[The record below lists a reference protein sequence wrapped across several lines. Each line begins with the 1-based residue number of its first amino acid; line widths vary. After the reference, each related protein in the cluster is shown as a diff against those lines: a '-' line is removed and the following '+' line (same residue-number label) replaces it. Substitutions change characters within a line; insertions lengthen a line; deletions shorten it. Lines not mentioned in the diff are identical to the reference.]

1 MEYPLFFAV
10 IQKSDTVLRELLISD
25 VFSSKTFDLDY
36 YWAVRYTM
44 HWPDGLR
51 QFLSMSSEY
60 IKRHSGDLFEIAIR
74 HSMVESLGPLIEAQ
88 LPISMDTWTFLC
100 SQYDPCT
107 PFHTEAL
114 SSIAK
119 LLRNQTS
126 DSGIKF
132 YRTRDLSL
140 AAAEALWMAGFQEL
154 DLGSDQTQVLTSPL
168 DYHITALD
176 SDTGFEL
183 LQWFVEKGVRLDAIS
198 PYTHST
204 VAHKIAERM
213 FRIGTNALHPPN
225 SFVRSVFESHVTD
238 KCVCPC
244 STKGCLPIGL
254 TISKAFRRW
263 TWHDSIRMKYLYD
276 LIDSSPDSDRVW
288 MSSTCLRALTFEDL
302 GMTHTCCCTRIC
314 FEEDCAICGD
324 DSERRKLLAQP
335 GEEIET
341 LESLL
346 KDFEAQLQGHQG
358 KLRAFIK
365 EVWDPKM
372 KEVANAKF
380 ESWGGL
386 WEIDIDLDDNFSNIT
401 SDTEWEDW
409 GKMQRF

>member
-168 DYHITALD
+168 DYHIIALD
-176 SDTGFEL
+176 SDTDFEL

-213 FRIGTNALHPPN
+213 FRIGTNALNPPS

-244 STKGCLPIGL
+244 SAKGCLPIGL
-254 TISKAFRRW
+254 TISKALRRW
-263 TWHDSIRMKYLYD
+263 AWHDSIRMKYLYD

-314 FEEDCAICGD
+314 FDEDCAICGD

-335 GEEIET
+335 REEIET

-358 KLRAFIK
+358 KFRAFIK

-386 WEIDIDLDDNFSNIT
+386 WEIDIGLDDDFSDTT
-401 SDTEWEDW
+401 SDTEWED
-409 GKMQRF
+409 